1 MKREIIFTLAIASSL
16 LAPALLK
23 SHQAVRTEAAAASFY
38 KKMEYENIAGYE
50 QAGQDY
56 TVKLSGSAARYDN
69 NFKSIRNFVAHY
81 YTGEYACSPYNE
93 ETRTVYI
100 NDKAVE
106 RTVNLTGGY
115 ITSDENGKS
124 TFTFEAPYSTRAELR
139 VRVSS
144 NVNKTN
150 YSIDTLNLTT
160 VLSASVNGNSI
171 AIPETAIVEG
181 RVDASAD
188 LQNVT
193 GAAKYGLTKESQ
205 VTAEGNLDGRYMTQI
220 FKTVSLGT
228 VVLNK
233 GTNTI
238 TFTTKVKAAS
248 GQYDYIELIGKE
260 DTVTLN
266 NTTSIECENM
276 ATNAVKIG
284 TDENGNQYDAC
295 QYGAFHK
302 EAYLGYEAPYKASND
317 GFIHMFDEG
326 KYMEWGFASDEF
338 YKADLV
344 LTGATN
350 KGINTSNYS
359 ASDLYLATAIKLYV
373 NDKLVSIDSTLKFAG
388 KAAGEADPQNRNYN
402 AQSNG
407 TSLSGRYL
415 YLLWDSVT
423 LNNIEIIQ
431 GINTIKLVAN
441 SGSESGHW
449 DKIALTPRSTDTVNK
464 KAFEF
469 AGNFSTLVTCD
480 PTGNTAPSV
489 DKWNEVADIY
499 SNLEEEVKT
508 KISSATGR
516 ADGDDL
522 EVMVATYDYIIAKYG
537 SSKYVNFM
545 NRSVI
550 SLASPFLGNIN
561 IENNAFVTVICII
574 GLLSITAIGYI
585 VLRKKHI

>member
-23 SHQAVRTEAAAASFY
+23 SHQAVRTEAAAESFY
-38 KKMEYENIAGYE
+38 KKMECENIAGYE
-50 QAGQDY
+50 PAEQDY
-56 TVKLSGSAARYDN
+56 TVTLSGKAARYDAQY
-69 NFKSIRNFVAHY
+69 KSIRDFVAHY
-81 YTGEYACSPYNE
+81 YTGEYACSPVNE
-93 ETRTVYI
+93 KTTTVYI
-100 NDKAVE
+100 NDEPVE
-106 RTVNLTGGY
+106 RKVNLTGGY
-115 ITSDENGKS
+115 ITSDRDGKS
-124 TFTFEAPYSTRAELR
+124 TFTFEVPYKTRAELR

-150 YSIDTLNLTT
+150 YSIGTLRLNS
-160 VLSASVNGNSI
+160 VLSVKVNDASI
-171 AIPETAIVEG
+171 TIPSTAVVEG
-181 RVDASAD
+181 RTDKAAD
-188 LQNVT
+188 PQNVT

-205 VTAEGNLDGRYMTQI
+205 VKAESNLDGRYMTQI
-220 FKTVSLGT
+220 FKTVSLGN
-228 VVLNK
+228 VVLKK

-238 TFTTKVKAAS
+238 AFTTKVGAAS
-248 GQYDYIELIGKE
+248 GQYDYIELVGKE

-266 NTTSIECENM
+266 NTTTIECENM
-276 ATNAVKIG
+276 ATDAVKIG

-295 QYGAFHK
+295 QYRALHK
-302 EAYLGYEAPYKASND
+302 EAYLGYETPYKASND

-326 KYMEWGFASDEF
+326 KYMEWNFYSNDF

-350 KGINTSNYS
+350 KGINTTNYS
-359 ASDLYLATAIKLYV
+359 AADLYLATAIKLYV
-373 NDKLVSIDSTLKFAG
+373 NDKLVSIDSSLKFDG
-388 KAAGEADPQNRNYN
+388 KAAGEADPQNRIEN
-402 AQSNG
+402 ASNG
-407 TSLSGRYL
+407 SSLNGRYL
-415 YLLWDSVT
+415 YLLWRSVT
-423 LNNIEIIQ
+423 LNNIEIIE
-431 GINTIKLVAN
+431 GINKIKIVAN

-449 DKIALTPRSTDTVNK
+449 DKIALTPTTIDTVNK

-489 DKWNEVADIY
+489 KKWNEVASVY
-499 SNLEEEVKT
+499 NNLEDDVKT

-550 SLASPFLGNIN
+550 SLASPFAGNIN
-561 IENNAFVTVICII
+561 IENNAFVTVICVI

>member
-23 SHQAVRTEAAAASFY
+23 SHQAVRTEAAAENFY

-50 QAGQDY
+50 QPGQDY

-106 RTVNLTGGY
+106 RTVNSTGGY

-124 TFTFEAPYSTRAELR
+124 TFTFEAPYSTKAELR

-171 AIPETAIVEG
+171 AIPETAVVEG
-181 RVDASAD
+181 RVDKAAD
-188 LQNVT
+188 PQNVP

-238 TFTTKVKAAS
+238 VFTTKVKAAS
-248 GQYDYIELIGKE
+248 GQYDYIELVGKE

-266 NTTSIECENM
+266 NTTTIECENM
-276 ATNAVKIG
+276 ATDAVKIG

-295 QYGAFHK
+295 HYGAFHK

-317 GFIHMFDEG
+317 GFIHMFDDG
-326 KYMEWGFASDEF
+326 KYMEWSFYSNDF
-338 YKADLV
+338 YKANLE

-373 NDKLVSIDSTLKFAG
+373 NDKLVSIDSSLKFAG
-388 KAAGEADPQNRNYN
+388 KAAGEADPQNRDYN
-402 AQSNG
+402 ASNG
-407 TSLSGRYL
+407 SSLNGRYL
-415 YLLWDSVT
+415 YLLWRSVT

-449 DKIALTPRSTDTVNK
+449 DKIALTPTTIDNVNK

-499 SNLEEEVKT
+499 KNLEEEIKT
-508 KISSATGR
+508 KISSATGKE
-516 ADGDDL
+516 DGDDV
-522 EVMVATYDYIIAKYG
+522 EVMLATYDYIIAKYG
-537 SSKYVNFM
+537 TSKYVNFM

-550 SLASPFLGNIN
+550 SLASPLLGNIN
-561 IENNAFVTVICII
+561 IENNAFVTVICVI

>member
-23 SHQAVRTEAAAASFY
+23 SHQAVRTEATAENFY
-38 KKMEYENIAGYE
+38 KKMEYENITGYE
-50 QAGQDY
+50 QEGQDY
-56 TVKLSGSAARYDN
+56 TVTLSGKAARYDAQY
-69 NFKSIRNFVAHY
+69 KSIRDFVAHY
-81 YTGEYACSPYNE
+81 YTGEYACSPVNE
-93 ETRTVYI
+93 ETTIVYI
-100 NDKAVE
+100 NDEPVE
-106 RTVNLTGGY
+106 RKVNLKGGY
-115 ITSDENGKS
+115 ITSDQDGIS
-124 TFTFEAPYSTRAELR
+124 TFTFSAPYKTRAKLY

-150 YSIDTLNLTT
+150 YSIGTLRLNN
-160 VLSASVNGNSI
+160 VLSVKVNDASI
-171 AIPETAIVEG
+171 TIPSTAVVEG
-181 RVDASAD
+181 RSDEAAD
-188 LQNVT
+188 PQNVT

-205 VTAEGNLDGRYMTQI
+205 VTAEANLDGRYMTQI

-228 VVLNK
+228 VVLK
-233 GTNTI
+233 EGTNTI
-238 TFTTKVKAAS
+238 TFTTKVGASS
-248 GQYDYIELIGKE
+248 GQYDYIELVGE
-260 DTVTLN
+260 DTARLN
-266 NTTSIECENM
+266 NTISIECENM
-276 ATNAVKIG
+276 KTDAVKIG
-284 TDENGNQYDAC
+284 TDEEGNQYDGC

-326 KYMEWGFASDEF
+326 KYMEWSFYSNDF
-338 YKADLV
+338 YKADLE
-344 LTGATN
+344 LRGATN
-350 KGINTSNYS
+350 KGINKSNYS
-359 ASDLYLATAIKLYV
+359 AADLNIATAIKLYV
-373 NDKLVSIDSTLKFAG
+373 NNKLVSIDSSLKFAG

-407 TSLSGRYL
+407 ASLNGRYL

-423 LNNIEIIQ
+423 LNNIEIIE
-431 GINTIKLVAN
+431 GINKIKLVAN

-449 DKIALTPRSTDTVNK
+449 DKIALTPTTIDAVNK

-469 AGNFSTLVTCD
+469 AGNFSTTVTCD

-489 DKWNEVADIY
+489 DKWKEVASIY
-499 SNLEEEVKT
+499 NNLEEEVKT
-508 KISSATGR
+508 KISSATGK

-550 SLASPFLGNIN
+550 SLASPFAGNIN
-561 IENNAFVTVICII
+561 IENNAFVTVICAI

>member
-23 SHQAVRTEAAAASFY
+23 NHQAVRTEATAENFY
-38 KKMEYENIAGYE
+38 KKMECENIKGYE
-50 QAGQDY
+50 QPEQDY
-56 TVKLSGSAARYDN
+56 TVTLSGSAARYDN

-93 ETRTVYI
+93 VTRTVYI

-124 TFTFEAPYSTRAELR
+124 TFTFEAPYSTKAELR

-144 NVNKTN
+144 NVKKTN

-171 AIPETAIVEG
+171 AIPETAVVEG
-181 RVDASAD
+181 RVDKAAD
-188 LQNVT
+188 PQNVP

-238 TFTTKVKAAS
+238 TFITKVGAAS
-248 GQYDYIELIGKE
+248 GQYDYIELVGKE

-266 NTTSIECENM
+266 NTTTIECENM

-302 EAYLGYEAPYKASND
+302 EAYLGYETPYKASND

-326 KYMEWGFASDEF
+326 KYMELGFASDEF

-359 ASDLYLATAIKLYV
+359 ASDLNIATAIKLYV
-373 NDKLVSIDSTLKFAG
+373 NDKLVSIDSSLKFAG
-388 KAAGEADPQNRNYN
+388 KAAGEADPQNRDYN
-402 AQSNG
+402 ASNG
-407 TSLSGRYL
+407 SSLNGRYL
-415 YLLWDSVT
+415 YLLWRSVT

-449 DKIALTPRSTDTVNK
+449 DKIALTPITIDTVNK

-499 SNLEEEVKT
+499 SNLEEEVKA
-508 KISSATGR
+508 KISSATGK
-516 ADGDDL
+516 ADGNDL

-537 SSKYVNFM
+537 TSKYVNFM

-550 SLASPFLGNIN
+550 SLASPFAGNFN
-561 IENNAFVTVICII
+561 IKNNAFVTVICII

>member
-23 SHQAVRTEAAAASFY
+23 SHQAVRTEAAAESFY
-38 KKMEYENIAGYE
+38 KKMECENIAGYE
-50 QAGQDY
+50 PAEQDY
-56 TVKLSGSAARYDN
+56 TVTLSGKAARYDAQY
-69 NFKSIRNFVAHY
+69 KSIRDFVAHY
-81 YTGEYACSPYNE
+81 YTGEYACSPVNE

-124 TFTFEAPYSTRAELR
+124 TFTFEAPYSTKAELR

-171 AIPETAIVEG
+171 TIPETAVVEG
-181 RVDASAD
+181 RVDKAAD
-188 LQNVT
+188 PQNVP
-193 GAAKYGLTKESQ
+193 GAAKYGLTQDKQ

-228 VVLNK
+228 IALNK

-238 TFTTKVKAAS
+238 TFTTKVGAAS

-260 DTVTLN
+260 DTVTLDS
-266 NTTSIECENM
+266 TTSIECENM
-276 ATNAVKIG
+276 ATDAVKIG

-326 KYMEWGFASDEF
+326 KYMEWNFYSNDF
-338 YKADLV
+338 YKADLE

-373 NDKLVSIDSTLKFAG
+373 NDKLVSIDSSLKFDG
-388 KAAGEADPQNRNYN
+388 KAAGEADPQNRIEN
-402 AQSNG
+402 ASNG
-407 TSLSGRYL
+407 SSLNGRYL
-415 YLLWDSVT
+415 YLLWRSVT
-423 LNNIEIIQ
+423 LNNIEIIE
-431 GINTIKLVAN
+431 GINKIKIVAN

-449 DKIALTPRSTDTVNK
+449 DKIALTPTTVDTVNK

-469 AGNFSTLVTCD
+469 AGNFSATVTCD

-489 DKWNEVADIY
+489 DKWKEVADIY
-499 SNLEEEVKT
+499 RNLGEEVKT
-508 KISSATGR
+508 KISSANGK

-550 SLASPFLGNIN
+550 SLASPFAGNFS
-561 IENNAFVTVICII
+561 IENNAFVTVICVI

>member
-23 SHQAVRTEAAAASFY
+23 SHQAVKAEAAAESFY
-38 KKMEYENIAGYE
+38 KKMECENIAGYE

-56 TVKLSGSAARYDN
+56 TVTLSGKAARYDN

-100 NDKAVE
+100 NDEAVE

-115 ITSDENGKS
+115 ITSDQDGIS
-124 TFTFEAPYSTRAELR
+124 TFTFSAPYKTRAKLY

-150 YSIDTLNLTT
+150 YSIGTLRLNN
-160 VLSASVNGNSI
+160 VLSVKVNDASI
-171 AIPETAIVEG
+171 TIPSTAVVEG
-181 RVDASAD
+181 RSDEAAD
-188 LQNVT
+188 PQNVT

-205 VTAEGNLDGRYMTQI
+205 VTAEGDLDGRYMTQI

-228 VVLNK
+228 VVLNE

-238 TFTTKVKAAS
+238 TFTTKVGASS
-248 GQYDYIELIGKE
+248 GQYDYIELVGE
-260 DTVTLN
+260 DTARLN
-266 NTTSIECENM
+266 NTISIECENM
-276 ATNAVKIG
+276 KTDAVKIG
-284 TDENGNQYDAC
+284 TDEEGNQYDGC

-317 GFIHMFDEG
+317 GFVHMFDDG
-326 KYMEWGFASDEF
+326 KYMEWSFYSNDF
-338 YKADLV
+338 YKADLE

-359 ASDLYLATAIKLYV
+359 AADLNIATAIKLYV
-373 NDKLVSIDSTLKFAG
+373 NDKLVSIDSSLKFAG
-388 KAAGEADPQNRNYN
+388 KAAGEADPQNRDYN
-402 AQSNG
+402 ASNG
-407 TSLSGRYL
+407 SSLNGRYL

-423 LNNIEIIQ
+423 LNNIEIIE
-431 GINTIKLVAN
+431 GINKIKLVAN

-449 DKIALTPRSTDTVNK
+449 DKIALTPTSIDTVNK

-469 AGNFSTLVTCD
+469 AGNFSTTVTCD

-489 DKWNEVADIY
+489 DKWNEVASIY
-499 SNLEEEVKT
+499 NNLEDEVKT

-561 IENNAFVTVICII
+561 IENNAFVTVICVI

>member
-23 SHQAVRTEAAAASFY
+23 SHQAVRTEAAAESFY

-100 NDKAVE
+100 NDIPVE

-150 YSIDTLNLTT
+150 YSIGTLRLNN
-160 VLSASVNGNSI
+160 VLSVKVNDASI
-171 AIPETAIVEG
+171 TIPSTAVVEG
-181 RVDASAD
+181 RSDEAAD
-188 LQNVT
+188 PQNVT

-205 VTAEGNLDGRYMTQI
+205 VTAEANLDGRYMTQI

-228 VVLNK
+228 VVLK
-233 GTNTI
+233 EGTNTI
-238 TFTTKVKAAS
+238 TFTTKVGASS
-248 GQYDYIELIGKE
+248 GQYDYIELVGE
-260 DTVTLN
+260 DTARLN
-266 NTTSIECENM
+266 NTISIECENM
-276 ATNAVKIG
+276 KTDAVKIG
-284 TDENGNQYDAC
+284 TDEEGNQYDGC

-326 KYMEWGFASDEF
+326 KYMEWSFYSNDF
-338 YKADLV
+338 YKADLE
-344 LTGATN
+344 LRGATN
-350 KGINTSNYS
+350 KGINKSNYS
-359 ASDLYLATAIKLYV
+359 AADLNIATAIKLYV
-373 NDKLVSIDSTLKFAG
+373 NNKLVSIDSSLKFAG

-407 TSLSGRYL
+407 ASLNGRYL

-423 LNNIEIIQ
+423 LNNIEIIE
-431 GINTIKLVAN
+431 GINKIKLVAN

-449 DKIALTPRSTDTVNK
+449 DKIALTPTTIDAVNK

-469 AGNFSTLVTCD
+469 AGNFSTTVTCD

-489 DKWNEVADIY
+489 DKWKEVASIY
-499 SNLEEEVKT
+499 NNLEEEVKT
-508 KISSATGR
+508 KISSATGK

-550 SLASPFLGNIN
+550 SLASPFAGNIN
-561 IENNAFVTVICII
+561 IENNAFVTVICAI

>member
-23 SHQAVRTEAAAASFY
+23 SHQAVKAEAAAESFY
-38 KKMEYENIAGYE
+38 KKMECENIAGYE

-56 TVKLSGSAARYDN
+56 TVTLSGKAARYDN

-100 NDKAVE
+100 NDEAVE

-115 ITSDENGKS
+115 ITSDQDGIS
-124 TFTFEAPYSTRAELR
+124 TFTFSAPYKTRAKLY

-150 YSIDTLNLTT
+150 YSIGTLRLNN
-160 VLSASVNGNSI
+160 VLSVKVNDASI
-171 AIPETAIVEG
+171 TIPSTAVVEG
-181 RVDASAD
+181 RSDEAAD
-188 LQNVT
+188 PQNVT

-205 VTAEGNLDGRYMTQI
+205 VTAEGDLDGRYMTQI

-228 VVLNK
+228 VVLNE

-238 TFTTKVKAAS
+238 VFTTKVGASS
-248 GQYDYIELIGKE
+248 GQYDYIELVGE
-260 DTVTLN
+260 DTARLN
-266 NTTSIECENM
+266 NTISIECENM
-276 ATNAVKIG
+276 KTDAVKIG
-284 TDENGNQYDAC
+284 TDEEGNQYDGC

-317 GFIHMFDEG
+317 GFVHMFDDG
-326 KYMEWGFASDEF
+326 KYMEWSFYSNDF
-338 YKADLV
+338 YKADLE

-359 ASDLYLATAIKLYV
+359 AADLNIATAIKLYV
-373 NDKLVSIDSTLKFAG
+373 NDKLVSIDSSLKFAG
-388 KAAGEADPQNRNYN
+388 KAAGEADPQNRDYN
-402 AQSNG
+402 ASNG
-407 TSLSGRYL
+407 SSLNGRYL

-423 LNNIEIIQ
+423 LNNIEIIE
-431 GINTIKLVAN
+431 GINKIKLVAN

-449 DKIALTPRSTDTVNK
+449 DKIALTPTSIDTVNK

-499 SNLEEEVKT
+499 SNLEDEVKT
-508 KISSATGR
+508 KISSATGK

-537 SSKYVNFM
+537 TSKYVNFM

-561 IENNAFVTVICII
+561 IENNAFVTVICVI

>member
-23 SHQAVRTEAAAASFY
+23 SHQAVRTEAAAESFY

-56 TVKLSGSAARYDN
+56 TVTLSGSAARYDN
-69 NFKSIRNFVAHY
+69 NYKGIRNFVAHY
-81 YTGEYACSPYNE
+81 YTGEYACSPVNE

-100 NDKAVE
+100 NDTAVE

-124 TFTFEAPYSTRAELR
+124 TFNFEAPYSTRAELR

-144 NVNKTN
+144 NVKKTN

-171 AIPETAIVEG
+171 AIPKTAIVEG

-188 LQNVT
+188 QQNVT

-238 TFTTKVKAAS
+238 TFTTKVGAAS

-276 ATNAVKIG
+276 ATDAVKIG

-295 QYGAFHK
+295 HYGAFHK

-317 GFIHMFDEG
+317 GFIHMFDDG
-326 KYMEWGFASDEF
+326 KYMEWNFISDEF

-373 NDKLVSIDSTLKFAG
+373 NDKLVSIDSSLKFDG
-388 KAAGEADPQNRNYN
+388 KAASEADPQNRNYK
-402 AQSNG
+402 ASNG
-407 TSLSGRYL
+407 SSLNGRYL
-415 YLLWDSVT
+415 YLLWRSVT
-423 LNNIEIIQ
+423 LNNIEIIE
-431 GINTIKLVAN
+431 GINKIKIVAN
-441 SGSESGHW
+441 SGAESGHW
-449 DKIALTPRSTDTVNK
+449 DKIALTPTTIDTVNK

-469 AGNFSTLVTCD
+469 AGNFSALVTCD
-480 PTGNTAPSV
+480 PTGNNAPSV
-489 DKWNEVADIY
+489 DKWNEVAGIY
-499 SNLEEEVKT
+499 SKLEDDVKT
-508 KISSATGR
+508 KISSAAGK
-516 ADGDDL
+516 ANGDDL
-522 EVMVATYDYIIAKYG
+522 EIMVATYDYIIAKYG

-561 IENNAFVTVICII
+561 IENNAFVTMICII

>member
-23 SHQAVRTEAAAASFY
+23 SHQAVKAEAAAENFY
-38 KKMEYENIAGYE
+38 KKMECENIKGYE
-50 QAGQDY
+50 QPGQDY
-56 TVKLSGSAARYDN
+56 TVTLSGKAARYDAQY
-69 NFKSIRNFVAHY
+69 KSIRDFVAHY
-81 YTGEYACSPYNE
+81 YTGEYACSPVNE
-93 ETRTVYI
+93 ETTIVYI
-100 NDKAVE
+100 NDEPVE
-106 RTVNLTGGY
+106 RKVNLKGGY
-115 ITSDENGKS
+115 ITSDQDGIS
-124 TFTFEAPYSTRAELR
+124 TFTFSAPYKTRAKLY

-150 YSIDTLNLTT
+150 YSIGTLRLNN
-160 VLSASVNGNSI
+160 VLSVKVNDASI
-171 AIPETAIVEG
+171 TIPSTAVVEG
-181 RVDASAD
+181 RSDEAAD
-188 LQNVT
+188 PQNVT

-205 VTAEGNLDGRYMTQI
+205 VTAEANLDGRYMTQI

-228 VVLNK
+228 VVLK
-233 GTNTI
+233 EGTNTI
-238 TFTTKVKAAS
+238 TFTTKVGASS
-248 GQYDYIELIGKE
+248 GQYDYIELVGE
-260 DTVTLN
+260 DTARLN
-266 NTTSIECENM
+266 NTISIECENM
-276 ATNAVKIG
+276 KTDAVKIG
-284 TDENGNQYDAC
+284 TDEEGNQYDGC

-317 GFIHMFDEG
+317 GFVHMFDEG
-326 KYMEWGFASDEF
+326 KYMEWSFYSNDF
-338 YKADLV
+338 YKADLE
-344 LTGATN
+344 LRGATN
-350 KGINTSNYS
+350 KGINKSNYS
-359 ASDLYLATAIKLYV
+359 AADLNIATAIKLYV
-373 NDKLVSIDSTLKFAG
+373 NNKLVSIDSSLKFAG

-407 TSLSGRYL
+407 ASLNGRYL

-423 LNNIEIIQ
+423 LNNIEIIE
-431 GINTIKLVAN
+431 GINKIKLVAN

-449 DKIALTPRSTDTVNK
+449 DKIALTPTTIDAVNK

-469 AGNFSTLVTCD
+469 AGNFSTTVTCD

-489 DKWNEVADIY
+489 DKWKEVASIY
-499 SNLEEEVKT
+499 NNLEEEVKT
-508 KISSATGR
+508 KISSATGK

-550 SLASPFLGNIN
+550 SLASPFAGNIN
-561 IENNAFVTVICII
+561 IENNAFVTVICVI

>member
-23 SHQAVRTEAAAASFY
+23 SHQAVRTEAAAESFY

-100 NDKAVE
+100 NDIPVE

-150 YSIDTLNLTT
+150 YSIGTLRLNS
-160 VLSASVNGNSI
+160 VLSVKVNDASI
-171 AIPETAIVEG
+171 TIPSTAVVEG
-181 RVDASAD
+181 RSDEAAD
-188 LQNVT
+188 PQNVT

-205 VTAEGNLDGRYMTQI
+205 VTAEANLDGRYMTQI

-228 VVLNK
+228 VVLK
-233 GTNTI
+233 EGTNTI
-238 TFTTKVKAAS
+238 TFTTKVGASS
-248 GQYDYIELIGKE
+248 GQYDYIELVGE
-260 DTVTLN
+260 DTARLN
-266 NTTSIECENM
+266 NTISIECENM
-276 ATNAVKIG
+276 KTDAVKIG
-284 TDENGNQYDAC
+284 TDEEGNQYDGC

-326 KYMEWGFASDEF
+326 KYMEWSFYSNDF
-338 YKADLV
+338 YKADLE
-344 LTGATN
+344 LRGATN
-350 KGINTSNYS
+350 KGINKSNYS
-359 ASDLYLATAIKLYV
+359 AADLNIATAIKLYV
-373 NDKLVSIDSTLKFAG
+373 NNKLVSIDSSLKFAG

-407 TSLSGRYL
+407 ASLNGRYL

-423 LNNIEIIQ
+423 LNNIEIIE
-431 GINTIKLVAN
+431 GINKIKLVAN

-449 DKIALTPRSTDTVNK
+449 DKIALTPTTIDAVNK

-469 AGNFSTLVTCD
+469 AGNFSTTVTCD

-489 DKWNEVADIY
+489 DKWKEVASIY
-499 SNLEEEVKT
+499 NNLEEEVKT
-508 KISSATGR
+508 KISSATGK

-550 SLASPFLGNIN
+550 SLASPFAGNIN
-561 IENNAFVTVICII
+561 IENNAFVTVICAI

>member
-23 SHQAVRTEAAAASFY
+23 SHQAVRTEATAENFY
-38 KKMEYENIAGYE
+38 KKMEYENITGYE
-50 QAGQDY
+50 QEGQDY
-56 TVKLSGSAARYDN
+56 TVTLSGKAARYDAQY
-69 NFKSIRNFVAHY
+69 KSIRDFVAHY
-81 YTGEYACSPYNE
+81 YTGEYACSPVNE
-93 ETRTVYI
+93 ETTIVYI
-100 NDKAVE
+100 NDEPVE
-106 RTVNLTGGY
+106 RKVNLKGGY
-115 ITSDENGKS
+115 ITSDQDGIS
-124 TFTFEAPYSTRAELR
+124 TFTFSAPYKTRAKLY

-150 YSIDTLNLTT
+150 YSIGTLRLNN
-160 VLSASVNGNSI
+160 VLSVKVNDASI
-171 AIPETAIVEG
+171 TIPSTAVVEG
-181 RVDASAD
+181 RSDEAAD
-188 LQNVT
+188 PQNVT

-205 VTAEGNLDGRYMTQI
+205 VTAEANLDGRYMTQI

-228 VVLNK
+228 VVLK
-233 GTNTI
+233 EGTNTI
-238 TFTTKVKAAS
+238 TFTTKVGASS
-248 GQYDYIELIGKE
+248 GQYDYIELVGE
-260 DTVTLN
+260 DTARLN
-266 NTTSIECENM
+266 NTISIECENM
-276 ATNAVKIG
+276 KTDAVKIG
-284 TDENGNQYDAC
+284 TDEEGNQYDGC

-326 KYMEWGFASDEF
+326 KYMEWSFYSNDF
-338 YKADLV
+338 YKADLE
-344 LTGATN
+344 LRGATN
-350 KGINTSNYS
+350 KGINKSNYS
-359 ASDLYLATAIKLYV
+359 AADLNIATAIKLYV
-373 NDKLVSIDSTLKFAG
+373 NNKLVSIDSSLKFAG

-407 TSLSGRYL
+407 ASLNGRYL

-423 LNNIEIIQ
+423 LNNIEIIE
-431 GINTIKLVAN
+431 GINKIKLVAN

-449 DKIALTPRSTDTVNK
+449 DKIALTPTTIDAVNK

-469 AGNFSTLVTCD
+469 AGNFSTTVTCD

-489 DKWNEVADIY
+489 DKWKEVASIY
-499 SNLEEEVKT
+499 NNLEEEVKT
-508 KISSATGR
+508 KISSATGK

-561 IENNAFVTVICII
+561 IENNAFVTVICVI

>member
-23 SHQAVRTEAAAASFY
+23 SHQAVRTEATAENFY
-38 KKMEYENIAGYE
+38 KKMEYENITGYE
-50 QAGQDY
+50 QEGQDY
-56 TVKLSGSAARYDN
+56 TVTLSGKAARYDAQY
-69 NFKSIRNFVAHY
+69 KSIRDFVAHY
-81 YTGEYACSPYNE
+81 YTGEYACSPVNE
-93 ETRTVYI
+93 ETTIVYI
-100 NDKAVE
+100 NDEPVE
-106 RTVNLTGGY
+106 RKVNLKGGY
-115 ITSDENGKS
+115 ITSDQDGIS
-124 TFTFEAPYSTRAELR
+124 TFTFSAPYKTRAKLY

-150 YSIDTLNLTT
+150 YSIGTLRLNN
-160 VLSASVNGNSI
+160 VLSVKVNDASI
-171 AIPETAIVEG
+171 TIPSTAVVEG
-181 RVDASAD
+181 RSDEAAD
-188 LQNVT
+188 PQNVT

-205 VTAEGNLDGRYMTQI
+205 VTAEANLDGRYMTQI

-228 VVLNK
+228 VVLK
-233 GTNTI
+233 EGTNTI
-238 TFTTKVKAAS
+238 TFTTKVGASS
-248 GQYDYIELIGKE
+248 GQYDYIELVGE
-260 DTVTLN
+260 DTARLN
-266 NTTSIECENM
+266 NTISIECENM
-276 ATNAVKIG
+276 KTDAVKIG
-284 TDENGNQYDAC
+284 TDEEGNQYDGC

-326 KYMEWGFASDEF
+326 KYMEWSFYSNDF
-338 YKADLV
+338 YKADLE
-344 LTGATN
+344 LRGATN
-350 KGINTSNYS
+350 KGINKSNYS
-359 ASDLYLATAIKLYV
+359 AADLNIATAIKLYV
-373 NDKLVSIDSTLKFAG
+373 NNKLVSIDSSLKFAG

-407 TSLSGRYL
+407 ASLNGRYL

-423 LNNIEIIQ
+423 LNNIEIIE
-431 GINTIKLVAN
+431 GINKIKLVAN

-449 DKIALTPRSTDTVNK
+449 DKIALTPTSIDTVNK

-469 AGNFSTLVTCD
+469 AGNFSTTVTCD

-489 DKWNEVADIY
+489 DKWKEVASIY
-499 SNLEEEVKT
+499 NNLEEEVKT
-508 KISSATGR
+508 KISSATGK

-550 SLASPFLGNIN
+550 SLASPFAGNIN
-561 IENNAFVTVICII
+561 IENNAFVTVICAI

>member
-23 SHQAVRTEAAAASFY
+23 SHQAVRTEAAAESFY

-56 TVKLSGSAARYDN
+56 TVTLSGAAARYDN
-69 NFKSIRNFVAHY
+69 DYKSIRNFVAHY
-81 YTGEYACSPYNE
+81 YTGEYACSPVNE

-124 TFTFEAPYSTRAELR
+124 TFTFEAPYSTKAELR

-171 AIPETAIVEG
+171 AIPETAVVEG
-181 RVDASAD
+181 RVDKAAD
-188 LQNVT
+188 PQNVP

-205 VTAEGNLDGRYMTQI
+205 VKAEGNLDGRYMTQI

-228 VVLNK
+228 IALNK

-238 TFTTKVKAAS
+238 VFTTKVGAAS

-276 ATNAVKIG
+276 ATDAVKIG

-302 EAYLGYEAPYKASND
+302 EAYLGYETPYKASND

-326 KYMEWGFASDEF
+326 KYMEWNFYSNDF

-350 KGINTSNYS
+350 KGINTTNYS
-359 ASDLYLATAIKLYV
+359 AADLYLATAIKLYV
-373 NDKLVSIDSTLKFAG
+373 NDKLVSIDSSLKFDG
-388 KAAGEADPQNRNYN
+388 KAAGEADPQNRIEN
-402 AQSNG
+402 ASNG
-407 TSLSGRYL
+407 SSLNGRYL
-415 YLLWDSVT
+415 YLLWRSVT
-423 LNNIEIIQ
+423 LNNIEIIE
-431 GINTIKLVAN
+431 GINKIKIVAN

-449 DKIALTPRSTDTVNK
+449 DKIALTPTSIDTVNK

-489 DKWNEVADIY
+489 KKWNEVASVY
-499 SNLEEEVKT
+499 NNLEDDVKT

-550 SLASPFLGNIN
+550 SLASPFAGNIN
-561 IENNAFVTVICII
+561 IENNAFVTVICVI

>member
-23 SHQAVRTEAAAASFY
+23 SHQAVKAEAAAESFY
-38 KKMEYENIAGYE
+38 KKMECENIAGYE

-56 TVKLSGSAARYDN
+56 TVTLSGKAARYDN

-100 NDKAVE
+100 NDEAVE

-115 ITSDENGKS
+115 ITSDQDGIS
-124 TFTFEAPYSTRAELR
+124 TFTFSAPYKTRAKLY

-150 YSIDTLNLTT
+150 YSIGTLRLNN
-160 VLSASVNGNSI
+160 VLSVKVNDASI
-171 AIPETAIVEG
+171 TIPSTAVVEG
-181 RVDASAD
+181 RSDEAAD
-188 LQNVT
+188 PQNVT

-205 VTAEGNLDGRYMTQI
+205 VTAEGDLDGRYMTQI

-228 VVLNK
+228 VVLNE

-238 TFTTKVKAAS
+238 VFTTKVGASS
-248 GQYDYIELIGKE
+248 GQYDYIELVGE
-260 DTVTLN
+260 DTARLN
-266 NTTSIECENM
+266 NTISIECENM
-276 ATNAVKIG
+276 KTDAVKIG

-295 QYGAFHK
+295 QYGTFHK

-326 KYMEWGFASDEF
+326 KYMEWSFYSNDF
-338 YKADLV
+338 YKADLE
-344 LTGATN
+344 LRGATN
-350 KGINTSNYS
+350 KGINKSNYS
-359 ASDLYLATAIKLYV
+359 AADLNIATAIKLYV
-373 NDKLVSIDSTLKFAG
+373 NNKLVSIDSSLKFAG

-407 TSLSGRYL
+407 ASLNGRYL

-423 LNNIEIIQ
+423 LNNIEIIE
-431 GINTIKLVAN
+431 GINKIKLVAN

-449 DKIALTPRSTDTVNK
+449 DKIALTPTTIDAVNK

-469 AGNFSTLVTCD
+469 AGNFSTTVTCD

-489 DKWNEVADIY
+489 DKWKEVASIY
-499 SNLEEEVKT
+499 NNLEEEVKT
-508 KISSATGR
+508 KISSATGK

-550 SLASPFLGNIN
+550 SLASPFAGNIN
-561 IENNAFVTVICII
+561 IENNAFVTVICAI

>member
-23 SHQAVRTEAAAASFY
+23 SHQAVRTEATAENFY
-38 KKMEYENIAGYE
+38 KKMEYENITGYE
-50 QAGQDY
+50 QEGQDY
-56 TVKLSGSAARYDN
+56 TVTLSGKAARYDAQY
-69 NFKSIRNFVAHY
+69 KSIRDFVAHY
-81 YTGEYACSPYNE
+81 YTGEYACSPVNE
-93 ETRTVYI
+93 ETTIVYI
-100 NDKAVE
+100 NDEPVE
-106 RTVNLTGGY
+106 RKVNLKGGY
-115 ITSDENGKS
+115 ITSDQDGIS
-124 TFTFEAPYSTRAELR
+124 TFTFSAPYKTRAKLY

-150 YSIDTLNLTT
+150 YSIGTLRLNN
-160 VLSASVNGNSI
+160 VLSVKVNDASI
-171 AIPETAIVEG
+171 TIPSTAVVEG
-181 RVDASAD
+181 RSDEAAD
-188 LQNVT
+188 PQNVT

-205 VTAEGNLDGRYMTQI
+205 VTAEANLDGRYMTQI

-228 VVLNK
+228 VVLK
-233 GTNTI
+233 EGTNTI
-238 TFTTKVKAAS
+238 TFTTKVGASS
-248 GQYDYIELIGKE
+248 GQYDYIELVGE
-260 DTVTLN
+260 DTARLN
-266 NTTSIECENM
+266 NTISIECENM
-276 ATNAVKIG
+276 KTDAVKIG
-284 TDENGNQYDAC
+284 TDEEGNQYDGC

-326 KYMEWGFASDEF
+326 KYMEWSFYSNDF
-338 YKADLV
+338 YKADLE
-344 LTGATN
+344 LRGATN
-350 KGINTSNYS
+350 KGINKSNYS
-359 ASDLYLATAIKLYV
+359 AADLNIATAIKLYV
-373 NDKLVSIDSTLKFAG
+373 NNKLVSIDSSLKFAG

-407 TSLSGRYL
+407 ASLNGRYL

-423 LNNIEIIQ
+423 LNNIEIIE
-431 GINTIKLVAN
+431 GINKIKLVAN

-449 DKIALTPRSTDTVNK
+449 DKIALTPTSIDTVNK

-469 AGNFSTLVTCD
+469 AGNFSTTVTCD

-489 DKWNEVADIY
+489 DKWNEVASIY
-499 SNLEEEVKT
+499 NNLEDEVKT

-561 IENNAFVTVICII
+561 IENNAFLTVICVI

>member
-23 SHQAVRTEAAAASFY
+23 SHQAVRTEAAAESFY

-50 QAGQDY
+50 QEGQDY
-56 TVKLSGSAARYDN
+56 TVKLSGSAARYDAN
-69 NFKSIRNFVAHY
+69 YKGIRNFVAHY
-81 YTGEYACSPYNE
+81 YTGEYACSPVNE
-93 ETRTVYI
+93 ETKTVYI

-106 RTVNLTGGY
+106 RTVNSTGGY

-150 YSIDTLNLTT
+150 YSIGTLNLTS

-188 LQNVT
+188 PQNVT

-205 VTAEGNLDGRYMTQI
+205 VRAESNLDGRYMTQI

-228 VVLNK
+228 IALNK

-238 TFTTKVKAAS
+238 VFTTKVGAAS
-248 GQYDYIELIGKE
+248 GQYDYIELVGKE

-276 ATNAVKIG
+276 ATDAVKIG

-295 QYGAFHK
+295 HYGAFHK
-302 EAYLGYEAPYKASND
+302 EAYLGYEAQYKASND

-326 KYMEWGFASDEF
+326 KYMEWSFASDEF

-373 NDKLVSIDSTLKFAG
+373 NDKLVSIDSSLKFAG
-388 KAAGEADPQNRNYN
+388 KAAGEADPQNRDYN
-402 AQSNG
+402 ASNG
-407 TSLSGRYL
+407 SSLNGRYL
-415 YLLWDSVT
+415 YLLWRSVT

-449 DKIALTPRSTDTVNK
+449 DKIALTPTTIDTVNK

-489 DKWNEVADIY
+489 DKWNEVAEIY
-499 SNLEEEVKT
+499 NNLEEEVKT
-508 KISSATGR
+508 KISSATGK
-516 ADGDDL
+516 ADGDDV
-522 EVMVATYDYIIAKYG
+522 EVMLATYDYIIAKYG
-537 SSKYVNFM
+537 TSKYVNFI

-561 IENNAFVTVICII
+561 IENNAFVTVICAI

>member
-23 SHQAVRTEAAAASFY
+23 SHQAVKAEAAAESFY
-38 KKMEYENIAGYE
+38 KKMECENIAGYE

-56 TVKLSGSAARYDN
+56 TVTLSGKAARYDAQY
-69 NFKSIRNFVAHY
+69 KSIRDFVAHY
-81 YTGEYACSPYNE
+81 YTGEYACSPVNE
-93 ETRTVYI
+93 ETTIVYI
-100 NDKAVE
+100 NDEPVE
-106 RTVNLTGGY
+106 RKVNLKGGY
-115 ITSDENGKS
+115 ITSDQDGIS
-124 TFTFEAPYSTRAELR
+124 TFTFSAPYKTRAKLY

-150 YSIDTLNLTT
+150 YSIGTLRLNN
-160 VLSASVNGNSI
+160 VLSVKVNDASI
-171 AIPETAIVEG
+171 TIPSTAVVEG
-181 RVDASAD
+181 RSDEAAD
-188 LQNVT
+188 PQNVT

-205 VTAEGNLDGRYMTQI
+205 VTAEANLDGRYMTQI

-228 VVLNK
+228 VVLK
-233 GTNTI
+233 EGTNTI
-238 TFTTKVKAAS
+238 TFTTKVGASS
-248 GQYDYIELIGKE
+248 GQYDYIELVGE
-260 DTVTLN
+260 DTARLN
-266 NTTSIECENM
+266 NTISIECENM
-276 ATNAVKIG
+276 KTDAVKIG
-284 TDENGNQYDAC
+284 TDEEGNQYDGC

-317 GFIHMFDEG
+317 GFVHMFDEG
-326 KYMEWGFASDEF
+326 KYMEWSFYSNDF
-338 YKADLV
+338 YKADLE
-344 LTGATN
+344 LRGATN
-350 KGINTSNYS
+350 KGINKSNYS
-359 ASDLYLATAIKLYV
+359 AADLNIATAIKLYV
-373 NDKLVSIDSTLKFAG
+373 NNKLVSIDSSLKFAG

-407 TSLSGRYL
+407 ASLNGRYL

-423 LNNIEIIQ
+423 LNNIEIIE
-431 GINTIKLVAN
+431 GINKIKLVAN

-449 DKIALTPRSTDTVNK
+449 DKIALTPTTIDAVNK

-469 AGNFSTLVTCD
+469 AGNFSTTVTCD

-489 DKWNEVADIY
+489 DKWKEVASIY
-499 SNLEEEVKT
+499 NNLEEEVKT
-508 KISSATGR
+508 KISSATGK

-550 SLASPFLGNIN
+550 SLASPFAGNIN
-561 IENNAFVTVICII
+561 IENNAFVTMICVI

>member
-23 SHQAVRTEAAAASFY
+23 SRQAVRTEAVTESFY

-56 TVKLSGSAARYDN
+56 TVTLSGKAARYDAN
-69 NFKSIRNFVAHY
+69 YKGIRNFVAHY

-100 NDKAVE
+100 NDEAVE

-115 ITSDENGKS
+115 ITSDENGIS
-124 TFTFEAPYSTRAELR
+124 TFTFSAPYKTRAELR

-150 YSIDTLNLTT
+150 YSIGTLRLNS
-160 VLSASVNGNSI
+160 VLSVKVNDASI
-171 AIPETAIVEG
+171 TIPSTAVVEG
-181 RVDASAD
+181 RAD
-188 LQNVT
+188 KAAHPQNVT
-193 GAAKYGLTKESQ
+193 GAAKYGLTQDSQ
-205 VTAEGNLDGRYMTQI
+205 VTAEGDLDGRYMTQI
-220 FKTVSLGT
+220 FKTVSLGKII
-228 VVLNK
+228 LNE

-238 TFTTKVKAAS
+238 ALTTKVWAAS
-248 GQYDYIELIGKE
+248 GQYDYIELIGE
-260 DTVTLN
+260 DTARLN
-266 NTTSIECENM
+266 NTISIECENM
-276 ATNAVKIG
+276 KTDAVKIG

-317 GFIHMFDEG
+317 GFVHMFDAG
-326 KYMEWGFASDEF
+326 KYMEWSFYSNDF
-338 YKADLV
+338 YKADLE

-359 ASDLYLATAIKLYV
+359 ASDLNIATAIKLYV
-373 NDKLVSIDSTLKFAG
+373 NNKLVSIDSSLKFDG

-407 TSLSGRYL
+407 ASLNGRYL

-423 LNNIEIIQ
+423 LNNIEIIE
-431 GINTIKLVAN
+431 GINKIKLVAN

-449 DKIALTPRSTDTVNK
+449 DKIALTPTTIDTVNK

-508 KISSATGR
+508 KISSATGK
-516 ADGDDL
+516 ADGDDV
-522 EVMVATYDYIIAKYG
+522 EVMLATYDYIIAKYG
-537 SSKYVNFM
+537 TSKYVNFM

-550 SLASPFLGNIN
+550 SLASPLLGNIN
-561 IENNAFVTVICII
+561 IKNNAFVTVICVI

>member
-23 SHQAVRTEAAAASFY
+23 SPQAVRTEATAENFY
-38 KKMEYENIAGYE
+38 KKMECENIKGYE
-50 QAGQDY
+50 QPGQDY
-56 TVKLSGSAARYDN
+56 TVTLSGSAARYDAN
-69 NFKSIRNFVAHY
+69 YKGIRNFVAHY
-81 YTGEYACSPYNE
+81 YTGEYACSPVNE

-100 NDKAVE
+100 NDTAVE

-124 TFTFEAPYSTRAELR
+124 TFTFEAPYSTKAELR

-150 YSIDTLNLTT
+150 YSIGTLNLTT

-188 LQNVT
+188 QQNIA

-220 FKTVSLGT
+220 FKTVSLGNVT
-228 VVLNK
+228 LNK

-238 TFTTKVKAAS
+238 TFTTKVGSAS

-276 ATNAVKIG
+276 ATDAVKIG

-326 KYMEWGFASDEF
+326 KYMEWSFYSNDF

-350 KGINTSNYS
+350 KGINTKNYS
-359 ASDLYLATAIKLYV
+359 ADDLYLATAIKLYV
-373 NDKLVSIDSTLKFAG
+373 NDKLVSIDSSLKFDG
-388 KAAGEADPQNRNYN
+388 IAAGDPSTQNRNYN
-402 AQSNG
+402 ASNG
-407 TSLSGRYL
+407 SSLNGRYL

-423 LNNIEIIQ
+423 LNSIEIIE
-431 GINTIKLVAN
+431 GINKIKIVAN

-449 DKIALTPRSTDTVNK
+449 DKIALTPTTIDTVNK
-464 KAFEF
+464 KAF
-469 AGNFSTLVTCD
+469 
-480 PTGNTAPSV
+480 
-489 DKWNEVADIY
+489 
-499 SNLEEEVKT
+499 
-508 KISSATGR
+508 
-516 ADGDDL
+516 
-522 EVMVATYDYIIAKYG
+522 
-537 SSKYVNFM
+537 
-545 NRSVI
+545 
-550 SLASPFLGNIN
+550 
-561 IENNAFVTVICII
+561 
-574 GLLSITAIGYI
+574 
-585 VLRKKHI
+585 